1 MSLISLVVVLIVIG
15 VLLWLVNTQLTMID
29 GTIKKIINIVVI
41 IVVCLWLLSVFGIL
55 PDLNAIRVGG

>member
-1 MSLISLVVVLIVIG
+1 MSLISLVVVLIVVG

-29 GTIKKIINIVVI
+29 ATIKKIINIVVI

-55 PDLNAIRVGG
+55 PDLNAIRVG

>member
-15 VLLWLVNTQLTMID
+15 VLLWLVNTYIPMD
-29 GTIKKIINIVVI
+29 AKIKTIINIVVV
-41 IVVCLWLLSVFGIL
+41 IVVCLWLLALVGVL